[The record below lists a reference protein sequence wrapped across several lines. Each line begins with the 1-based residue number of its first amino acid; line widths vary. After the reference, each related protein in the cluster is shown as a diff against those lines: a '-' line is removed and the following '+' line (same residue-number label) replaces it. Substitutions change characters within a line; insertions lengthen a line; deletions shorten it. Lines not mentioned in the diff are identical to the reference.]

1 MQTRVTFRHLKSR
14 SDLQEAALEALK
26 KFEKFSDLITSANVE
41 FIVDSANKVQFTLNV
56 QGGTLVVEDSSEDF
70 MKSLHTAT
78 DKMVRQLKRHKE
90 KMTNHN

>member
-14 SDLQEAALEALK
+14 PDLQEAALEALK

-56 QGGTLVVEDSSEDF
+56 QGNTLVVEDSSEDF

-78 DKMVRQLKRHKE
+78 NKMIRQLKRHKG